1 MKRFLLLMAFFAS
14 LSAWAIEQDN
24 DGYYL
29 IGSAADW
36 DEFAAI
42 VLNTNA
48 SANAIM
54 IADVDLGDDQTR
66 IGDTRG
72 NELGVKYSGT
82 FDGQGH
88 TLTIAYNI
96 TGNNMC
102 APFTKVNG
110 ATIKNLHVNGTLVT
124 MFCHC
129 AGVIA
134 DAYGTTTIEN
144 IWVSADI
151 TSKNTSYDECA
162 AFVGCKKN
170 GTLII
175 KDCLFS
181 GSIITINNSI
191 WNGAFLG
198 FIDGENYTTATIT
211 NCLSTGTFN
220 YSTDPSNIPNRGTI
234 INSYIKQFPT
244 SIPEEMQCTDEQLA
258 DGTIATALQ
267 AGREEEVWVQDTE
280 NGTPMLKIF
289 MQTSSMLGDVNND
302 HSVDINDVTDMID
315 YVLGKPVTPF
325 NEINANVCDDAT
337 IDINDV
343 TTLINFVLTG
353 TWE

>member
-1 MKRFLLLMAFFAS
+1 MKRLLLLLALFLS

-42 VLNTNA
+42 VHDSNPV
-48 SANAIM
+48 ANAKM
-54 IADVDLGDDQTR
+54 VADIDLGNDQTM
-66 IGDTRG
+66 
-72 NELGVKYSGT
+72 LGYYNTGESDFNKAFKGV
-82 FDGQGH
+82 FDGQGY
-88 TLTIAYNI
+88 TLTVAYTDHGSNQLYTPI
-96 TGNNMC
+96 SSI
-102 APFTKVNG
+102 NG
-110 ATIKNLHVNGTLVT
+110 ATIKNLHIAGFWVSGLTHAAFVANSWGTS
-124 MFCHC
+124 
-129 AGVIA
+129 I
-134 DAYGTTTIEN
+134 IEKVWN
-144 IWVSADI
+144 SADI
-151 TSKNTSYDECA
+151 TSDGLSWGETA
-162 AFVGCKKN
+162 AFVGCMKGGN
-170 GTLII
+170 LTIT
-175 KDCLFS
+175 DCHFS
-181 GSIITINNSI
+181 GTILGKRSY
-191 WNGAFLG
+191 NGCFVG
-198 FIDGENYTTATIT
+198 YIDSGTTTLV
-211 NCLSTGTFN
+211 NCLSTGTITYYGSGNAF
-220 YSTDPSNIPNRGTI
+220 RGTH
-234 INSYIKQFPT
+234 INCYVKQFPAT
-244 SIPEEMQCTDEQLA
+244 IPEEMQCTDEQLA